1 MERKAEHSLGH
12 GGFRKTFFGLEV
24 VCHGET
30 SFVRAD
36 DVLKL
41 PFYEFWIESMAGST
55 MQEVNGVDL
64 VYLHDWESFAREFI
78 ATGKHRYSSQSSDA
92 EN

>member
-1 MERKAEHSLGH
+1 MISPFSSIDMQFQVGR
-12 GGFRKTFFGLEV
+12 TFFGLHILSVEQAL
-24 VCHGET
+24 
-30 SFVRAD
+30 FVRGAEIR
-36 DVLKL
+36 LL

-78 ATGKHRYSSQSSDA
+78 ATGKHRYSSQ
-92 EN
+92 